1 MLFNSNRWLKFSLL
15 NLLIVALIGLLMR
28 YKIGFEFPFLD
39 QKHLQHS
46 HSHFAFSGWITHTL
60 MVLMIVFLEKRA
72 KNIVLRQA
80 HDDRGEKKIEHRF
93 FKKYNSLLTTNLIC
107 AYGMLVFF
115 IIQGYGLFSIIF
127 STASIV
133 VSCVFAYYF
142 VKDLKLISDEVLT
155 KNWFKAA
162 LFFNVISSLGT
173 FALAYMMVTKNI
185 HQNEYLASIYYYLHF
200 QYNGWFFFSCMGL
213 LFSFLNLKSSE
224 NLLFKKT
231 FWLFFTSCIPAYFL
245 STLWLD
251 LPIWIYL
258 ITVIAAFIQVYAWF
272 RFLIIIVKTKRE
284 FLQNFSFFLRYILLF
299 VGFALS
305 VKFLLQ
311 LGSTIPVL
319 SKLAFGFRPIV
330 IAYLHLV
337 LLAII
342 SLFLL
347 FYIYANH
354 LIQFNNQIKRGVI
367 IFSIGVLLNEIIL
380 AIQGIA
386 SFSYTPIPFVNELL
400 LGAAIV
406 LVLGIGITAFYSIKK
421 VKNLPLL

>member
-1 MLFNSNRWLKFSLL
+1 MHFNSKFWLKFSLL

-28 YKIGFEFPFLD
+28 YKIGFEFPFFD

-46 HSHFAFSGWITHTL
+46 HSHFAFSGWISHTL
-60 MVLMIVFLEKRA
+60 MVLMIVFLEKKKVLLQAQDDNRE
-72 KNIVLRQA
+72 KNI
-80 HDDRGEKKIEHRF
+80 ENRF
-93 FKKYNSLLTTNLIC
+93 FKKYSSILSANLIC

-127 STASIV
+127 STSSII

-142 VKDLKLISDEVLT
+142 VKDLKLISDDDLS
-155 KNWFKAA
+155 KNWFKTA
-162 LFFNVISSLGT
+162 LFFNVISSFGT
-173 FALAYMMVTKNI
+173 FALAYMMISKNI

-200 QYNGWFFFSCMGL
+200 QYNGWFFFACMGL
-213 LFSFLNLKSSE
+213 LFSFLQLKSSE
-224 NLLFKKT
+224 NSFFKRT
-231 FWLFFTSCIPAYFL
+231 FWLFFLSCIPAYFL
-245 STLWLD
+245 STLWWD

-258 ITVIAAFIQVYAWF
+258 ITVVAAFIQVYAWF
-272 RFLIIIVKTKRE
+272 RFLIIIIKSKRE
-284 FLQNFSFFLRYILLF
+284 FLYNFPFFLRYILLF
-299 VGFALS
+299 VAFALS
-305 VKFLLQ
+305 IKFLLQ

-319 SKLAFGFRPIV
+319 SRLAFGFRPIV

-347 FYIYANH
+347 FYVYANH
-354 LIQFNNQIKRGVI
+354 LIHFNRQIKIGVI

-380 AIQGIA
+380 AIQGVA
-386 SFSYTPIPFVNELL
+386 SFSYTPIPYVNEMLF
-400 LGAAIV
+400 GAAIV
-406 LVLGIGITAFYSIKK
+406 LVIGIGITAFYSIKK

>member
-1 MLFNSNRWLKFSLL
+1 MHLNSKFWLKFSLL

-28 YKIGFEFPFLD
+28 YKIGFEFPFFD

-60 MVLMIVFLEKRA
+60 MVLMIVFLEKKKVLLQAQDDNRE
-72 KNIVLRQA
+72 KNI
-80 HDDRGEKKIEHRF
+80 ENRF
-93 FKKYNSLLTTNLIC
+93 FKKYNSILTANLIC

-127 STASIV
+127 STFSII

-142 VKDLKLISDEVLT
+142 IKDLKLISDDDLS
-155 KNWFKAA
+155 KNYFKTA
-162 LFFNVISSLGT
+162 LFFNVISSFGT
-173 FALAYMMVTKNI
+173 FALAYMMISKNI

-200 QYNGWFFFSCMGL
+200 QYNGWFFFACMGL
-213 LFSFLNLKSSE
+213 LFSFLQLKSSE
-224 NLLFKKT
+224 NSFFKRT
-231 FWLFFTSCIPAYFL
+231 FWLFFLSCIPAYFL
-245 STLWLD
+245 STLWWD

-258 ITVIAAFIQVYAWF
+258 ITVVAAFIQVYAWF
-272 RFLIIIVKTKRE
+272 RFLIIIIKTKRE
-284 FLQNFSFFLRYILLF
+284 FLFNFPFFLRYILLF
-299 VGFALS
+299 VAFAS
-305 VKFLLQ
+305 SIKFLLQ

-319 SKLAFGFRPIV
+319 STLAFGFRPIV

-347 FYIYANH
+347 FYVYANH
-354 LIQFNNQIKRGVI
+354 LIHFNRQIKIGVI
-367 IFSIGVLLNEIIL
+367 TFSIGVLLNEIIL

-386 SFSYTPIPFVNELL
+386 SFSYTPIPYVNEMLF
-400 LGAAIV
+400 GAAIV
-406 LVLGIGITAFYSIKK
+406 LVIGIGITAFYSIKK

>member
-1 MLFNSNRWLKFSLL
+1 MHFNSKFWLKFSLL

-28 YKIGFEFPFLD
+28 YKIGFEFPFFD

-46 HSHFAFSGWITHTL
+46 HSHFAFSGWISHTL
-60 MVLMIVFLEKRA
+60 MVLMIVFLEK
-72 KNIVLRQA
+72 KKVLRQA
-80 HDDRGEKKIEHRF
+80 QDDNRE
-93 FKKYNSLLTTNLIC
+93 KYNKIVIANLIC

-115 IIQGYGLFSIIF
+115 ILQGYGLFSIIF
-127 STASIV
+127 STSSII

-142 VKDLKLISDEVLT
+142 VKDLKLISDDDLS

-162 LFFNVISSLGT
+162 LFFNVISSFGT
-173 FALAYMMVTKNI
+173 FALAYMMMTKTI
-185 HQNEYLASIYYYLHF
+185 LQNEYLASIYYYLHF
-200 QYNGWFFFSCMGL
+200 QYNGWFFFACIGL
-213 LFSFLNLKSSE
+213 LFSFLQLKPSE
-224 NLLFKKT
+224 NSFLKRT
-231 FWLFFTSCIPAYFL
+231 FWLFFLSCIPAYFL

-251 LPIWIYL
+251 LPIWIYIL
-258 ITVIAAFIQVYAWF
+258 TVIAAFIQVYTWF
-272 RFLIIIVKTKRE
+272 RFLLIIIKTKRE
-284 FLQNFSFFLRYILLF
+284 FLENFPFFLRYILLF

-305 VKFLLQ
+305 IKFLLQ

-319 SKLAFGFRPIV
+319 SQLAFGFRPIV

-347 FYIYANH
+347 FYIYATH
-354 LIQFNNQIKRGVI
+354 LIHFNKPIKIGVI

-380 AIQGIA
+380 AVQGIA
-386 SFSYTPIPFVNELL
+386 SFSYTIIPFANEMLF
-400 LGAAIV
+400 GAAIV
-406 LVLGIGITAFYSIKK
+406 LVAGIGITAFYSIKK

>member
-1 MLFNSNRWLKFSLL
+1 MLFNSKFWLKFSIL

-28 YKIGFEFPFLD
+28 YKIGFEFPFFD

-46 HSHFAFSGWITHTL
+46 HSHFAFSGWISHTL
-60 MVLMIVFLEKRA
+60 MVLMIVYLEKRT
-72 KNIVLRQA
+72 KNIENRLT
-80 HDDRGEKKIEHRF
+80 E
-93 FKKYNSLLTTNLIC
+93 KYNSILTANLIC
-107 AYGMLVFF
+107 AYGMVVFF
-115 IIQGYGLFSIIF
+115 IIQGYGLISIIF
-127 STASIV
+127 STSSIV
-133 VSCVFAYYF
+133 VACIFAYYF
-142 VKDLKLISDEVLT
+142 IKDLKLIYDDDLS

-200 QYNGWFFFSCMGL
+200 QYNGWFFFACIGL
-213 LFSFLNLKSSE
+213 LISFLQIKSDDNAFLKR
-224 NLLFKKT
+224 T
-231 FWLFFTSCIPAYFL
+231 FWLFFVACIPAYFL

-251 LPIWIYL
+251 LPNWIY
-258 ITVIAAFIQVYAWF
+258 IPTVIAAFIQVYTWF

-284 FLQNFSFFLRYILLF
+284 FLENFPFFLRYILLF
-299 VGFALS
+299 VGLALS
-305 VKFLLQ
+305 IKFMLQ
-311 LGSTIPVL
+311 LGSTIPAI
-319 SKLAFGFRPIV
+319 SQLAFGFRPIV

-354 LIQFNNQIKRGVI
+354 LIHFNKPIKIGVI

-380 AIQGIA
+380 AVQGIA
-386 SFSYTPIPFVNELL
+386 SFSYTIIPFANEMLF
-400 LGAAIV
+400 GAAII
-406 LVLGIGITAFYSIKK
+406 LVSGIGITAFYSIKK

>member
-1 MLFNSNRWLKFSLL
+1 MFFNSKFWLKFSLL
-15 NLLIVALIGLLMR
+15 NLLIVAFIGLLMR
-28 YKIGFEFPFLD
+28 YKIGFEFPYLD

-60 MVLMIVFLEKRA
+60 MTLMIGFLEKRA
-72 KNIVLRQA
+72 KNI
-80 HDDRGEKKIEHRF
+80 ENSITE
-93 FKKYNSLLTTNLIC
+93 KYNKILTANLIC

-115 IIQGYGLFSIIF
+115 IIQGYGLISIFF
-127 STASIV
+127 STSSIA
-133 VSCVFAYYF
+133 VSCVFAFYF
-142 VKDLKLISDEVLT
+142 VKDLKLISKEDLS

-162 LFFNVISSLGT
+162 VFFNVISSLGT
-173 FALAYMMVTKNI
+173 FALAYMMASKNI

-200 QYNGWFFFSCMGL
+200 QYNGWFFFACMGL
-213 LFSFLNLKSSE
+213 FISFIELKSSE
-224 NLLFKKT
+224 NIFYKRL
-231 FWLFFTSCIPAYFL
+231 FWLFFLSCIPAYFL

-251 LPIWIYL
+251 LPILLYI
-258 ITVIAAFIQVYAWF
+258 ITVIAALIQSFTWF
-272 RFLIIIVKTKRE
+272 KFLILIISAKKDFFKKTRP
-284 FLQNFSFFLRYILLF
+284 FLRYILVF

-311 LGSTIPVL
+311 LGSTIPEI

-347 FYIYANH
+347 FYIYANNF
-354 LIQFNNQIKRGVI
+354 IFMNKKIKVGII
-367 IFSIGVLLNEIIL
+367 IFSIGVLLNEVIL

-386 SFSYTPIPFVNELL
+386 SFSYTIVPLANELL
-400 LGAAIV
+400 FLVAII
-406 LVLGIGITAFYSIKK
+406 LVSGIGTITFYSLKK
-421 VKNLPLL
+421 S

>member
-1 MLFNSNRWLKFSLL
+1 MLFNSKFWLKFSIL

-28 YKIGFEFPFLD
+28 YKIGFEFPFFD

-46 HSHFAFSGWITHTL
+46 HSHFAFSGWISHTL
-60 MVLMIVFLEKRA
+60 MVLMIVYLEKRT
-72 KNIVLRQA
+72 KNIENRLT
-80 HDDRGEKKIEHRF
+80 E
-93 FKKYNSLLTTNLIC
+93 KYNKILTANLIC

-115 IIQGYGLFSIIF
+115 IIQGYGLISIIF
-127 STASIV
+127 STSSIV
-133 VSCVFAYYF
+133 VACIFAYYF
-142 VKDLKLISDEVLT
+142 IKDLKLIYDDDLS

-200 QYNGWFFFSCMGL
+200 QYNGWFFFACMGL
-213 LFSFLNLKSSE
+213 LISFLQIKSDDSAFLKR
-224 NLLFKKT
+224 T
-231 FWLFFTSCIPAYFL
+231 FWLFFLSCVPAYFL

-251 LPIWIYL
+251 LPIWIY
-258 ITVIAAFIQVYAWF
+258 IPTVIAAFIQVYTWF

-284 FLQNFSFFLRYILLF
+284 FLENFPFFLRYILLF
-299 VGFALS
+299 VGLALS
-305 VKFLLQ
+305 IKFMLQ
-311 LGSTIPVL
+311 LGSTIPAI
-319 SKLAFGFRPIV
+319 SQLAFGFRPIV

-354 LIQFNNQIKRGVI
+354 LIHFNKPIKIGVI

-380 AIQGIA
+380 AVQGIA
-386 SFSYTPIPFVNELL
+386 SFSYTIIPFANEMLF
-400 LGAAIV
+400 GSAII
-406 LVLGIGITAFYSIKK
+406 LVSGIGITAFYSIKK